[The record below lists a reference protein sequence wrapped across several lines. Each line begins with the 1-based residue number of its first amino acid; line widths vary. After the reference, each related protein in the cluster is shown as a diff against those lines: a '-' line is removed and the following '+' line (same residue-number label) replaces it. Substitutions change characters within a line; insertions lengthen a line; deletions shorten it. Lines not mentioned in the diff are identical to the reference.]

1 MEELKNLTNTELI
14 WKVVDITVEN
24 NNLKQELAER
34 DALDEEIVEHL
45 SKVEAMLV
53 KTDTVL
59 AGLGK

>member
-34 DALDEEIVEHL
+34 DALDEEIVEHF